1 MKSIVLKANDD
12 DGLESRLVAALAVAH
27 QQHGRLA
34 CMQVTPVSDYVATD
48 PFCEYLRTQRAV

>member
-48 PFCEYLRTQRAV
+48 PFGGM